1 MLSVGFRPIW
11 LYRGW
16 VDMRCQIDRLAFLVE
31 HQLNRNPYT
40 GEVFLFLGRDRRR
53 VKALVWDHS
62 GFWLAQKRLEQGVF
76 AAPLE
81 LEGPE
86 SRGVVAVSPAEFGQ
100 LLEGI
105 TVHRAT
111 YASHY
116 RRERPTIRQKN
127 TTDSNT
133 DLGGATSADGVEM
146 RP

>member
-31 HQLNRNPYT
+31 HHLNRDPYS

-62 GFWLAQKRLEQGVF
+62 GFWLAQKRLEQGLF
-76 AAPLE
+76 AAPLA

-116 RRERPTIRQKN
+116 RRERLAIPKKN
-127 TTDSNT
+127 TSNP
-133 DLGGATSADGVEM
+133 DADPGGSAGVDAVD
-146 RP
+146 RQP